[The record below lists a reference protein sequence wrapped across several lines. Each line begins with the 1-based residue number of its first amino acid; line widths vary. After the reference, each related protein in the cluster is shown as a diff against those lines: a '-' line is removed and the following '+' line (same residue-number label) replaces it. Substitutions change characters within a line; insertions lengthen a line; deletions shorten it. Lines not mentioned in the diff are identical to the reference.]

1 MTVPIYHRLVEY
13 FDKSNEWQIGNNGTG
28 NSGCFLLWRC
38 VTDFTQIELILSYLS
53 GDWYSN
59 YNTMVVALQ
68 LTYTFISRLWSHS
81 YVWGTYIEVLFT
93 LTWELSL
100 KKEKK
105 TILFYVICCHFS
117 AFFFWGE
124 TSIFKKCQ
132 IAQVLVQNHATRKP
146 AASVRFPSRFLPCRT
161 LENPAGLLQIQPV
174 PFVSGSMKTNRSPT
188 NASTSSASPASW
200 NGRRYVGRSSWLLQ
214 SNLNCCRVL
223 HSGQAR
229 MPAMQARVQLHTSQH
244 PFEWRLWRVQN
255 RNHGA
260 GRTRPLG
267 PGSRPQQI
275 PLQVRQAQYRPQ
287 GPSQSSEHVVVGGQ
301 DDPHSRQA
309 QAPGVAAAHTDAGFR
324 ERNTPNNPD
333 QTEKGEAN
341 RDQ

>member
-1 MTVPIYHRLVEY
+1 MEVRNWFY
-13 FDKSNEWQIGNNGTG
+13 SN
-28 NSGCFLLWRC
+28 R
-38 VTDFTQIELILSYLS
+38 TDF
-53 GDWYSN
+53 
-59 YNTMVVALQ
+59 
-68 LTYTFISRLWSHS
+68 
-81 YVWGTYIEVLFT
+81 VLFIWWLVFKLQHNGCCIAINLYVYFPVMIT
-93 LTWELSL
+93 FVCMGYIYWGFIHFDLGAIFKERKKNDSFLRNLLSFQCL
-100 KKEKK
+100 
-105 TILFYVICCHFS
+105 
-117 AFFFWGE
+117 FFWGE